1 MYAPGVAARSALV
14 LVVALTLGETL
25 GAQRGQYRTGDRVR
39 DSTAY
44 LRDSAVVDSVAR
56 SLPVDS
62 LRALY
67 RRVAAGIGTAETV
80 RELQCASYRLTHTYG
95 YAAVIAE
102 RRIREAEWT
111 PERDSVVVTAI
122 DRAAAVR
129 YGEAPDTV
137 PTQAACLGAAPE
149 PPPGLER
156 LLRWRL
162 VAPWHPRRAFPHG
175 TSRDSLRRG
184 LSYFEATLT
193 GRRAGRDTSIEFAGT
208 AGISFHGRAGLR
220 LELQDR
226 LHPRYTFTMRLQHPG
241 LGLLQPGSYV
251 VLEEH
256 DVSGVPGVMSSYVLG
271 DNPLFPHVSDRWGG
285 TLVVERA
292 DTVEVH
298 GRADIWIQRAG
309 LRPWRWR
316 LPADSLRDTV
326 RITARFHAVYDWEME
341 FMPRGPFSLPP
352 YPRRL
357 AAGARPDTG
366 MTARRLFLDEHAPCE
381 TLPIFSPESVL
392 PPLPPSSPLATATAA
407 LSFRVDTAG
416 RVWRR
421 GIRVLRVDDPQLVSS
436 FAEQPGLRFRRVEP
450 HQVYSTV
457 RCTLTLRRQQ

>member
-137 PTQAACLGAAPE
+137 PTQAACLGA
-149 PPPGLER
+149 
-156 LLRWRL
+156 
-162 VAPWHPRRAFPHG
+162 
-175 TSRDSLRRG
+175 
-184 LSYFEATLT
+184 
-193 GRRAGRDTSIEFAGT
+193 
-208 AGISFHGRAGLR
+208 
-220 LELQDR
+220 
-226 LHPRYTFTMRLQHPG
+226 
-241 LGLLQPGSYV
+241 
-251 VLEEH
+251 
-256 DVSGVPGVMSSYVLG
+256 
-271 DNPLFPHVSDRWGG
+271 
-285 TLVVERA
+285 
-292 DTVEVH
+292 
-298 GRADIWIQRAG
+298 
-309 LRPWRWR
+309 
-316 LPADSLRDTV
+316 
-326 RITARFHAVYDWEME
+326 
-341 FMPRGPFSLPP
+341 
-352 YPRRL
+352 
-357 AAGARPDTG
+357 
-366 MTARRLFLDEHAPCE
+366 
-381 TLPIFSPESVL
+381 
-392 PPLPPSSPLATATAA
+392 
-407 LSFRVDTAG
+407 
-416 RVWRR
+416 
-421 GIRVLRVDDPQLVSS
+421 
-436 FAEQPGLRFRRVEP
+436 
-450 HQVYSTV
+450 
-457 RCTLTLRRQQ
+457 